1 MIARTIGE
9 RSSII
14 LRDVLR
20 SDIPSSF
27 KTYLRAEVAH
37 YLDEDRSMQPGLRRF
52 RQSDPAVRILK
63 HHLDNALIASFE
75 FSSEEFAAL
84 IDTATHFLF
93 NYTLRPIWTMV
104 HFFAEGNELNSAAF
118 NKIQR
123 ATIERKCHYLHAYP
137 YLQNALLLYLDS
149 IGATEIS
156 PSLLSHFL
164 HDVDREILRRHTAD
178 EILKMLSPIFSLF
191 NQGQGKPLEA
201 SIPTNAIVVFFEDKE
216 RYDIHNHFEMI
227 RDEFSRATLSPAEL
241 YTELLNFFE
250 APEHPLM
257 SSSIEPRPSLGATPL
272 PGRNEEGI
280 SEPSV
285 PMESTPHSAP
295 EPDLIDTTNLNTSQ
309 IASTSAETPYTL
321 LRPIE
326 SFLSPRELKKIVKKI
341 FRRDEGA
348 FRQFLSDVNNAS
360 SAHEAISVLDD
371 MLIKMKV
378 HPNSKYAKRLLEV
391 IYLQHA
397 S

>member
-1 MIARTIGE
+1 MARTIGE
-9 RSSII
+9 RSSIV

-37 YLDEDRSMQPGLRRF
+37 YLDEDRSMQLGLRRF
-52 RQSDPAVRILK
+52 RESDPAVRVLK

-104 HFFAEGNELNSAAF
+104 HFFAEGKELNSAPF
-118 NKIQR
+118 DKIPR
-123 ATIERKCHYLHAYP
+123 ATIEKKCHYLHAYP
-137 YLQNALLLYLDS
+137 YLQNALLFYLDS

-156 PSLLSHFL
+156 ASLLSHFL
-164 HDVDREILRRHTAD
+164 HNVDREILRRHTAD
-178 EILKMLSPIFSLF
+178 EILKLLSPIFSLF

-241 YTELLNFFE
+241 YTELLNFFQ
-250 APEHPLM
+250 APERPMM
-257 SSSIEPRPSLGATPL
+257 SSLIESRPSLEATPL
-272 PGRNEEGI
+272 PHHNEERI

-285 PMESTPHSAP
+285 PTETNPQSAS
-295 EPDLIDTTNLNTSQ
+295 EPDLIDATKPNSPQ
-309 IASTSAETPYTL
+309 IASTSSAQAPYTL

-326 SFLSPRELKKIVKKI
+326 SFLSPGELKKIVKKV
-341 FRRDEGA
+341 FRRDEEA
-348 FRQFLSDVNNAS
+348 FRQFLSGVNNAS
-360 SAHEAISVLDD
+360 SADEAISVLDD
-371 MLIKMKV
+371 LLIKMKAQ
-378 HPNSKYAKRLLEV
+378 PNSKYVRRLLEV
-391 IYLQHA
+391 IYLRHA